1 MTSNLDRR
9 RFLRNGA
16 IGAGAL
22 VGGSALLAA
31 CGDDKTTTSTGAS
44 GTKSTDFGT
53 LDFQL
58 SWVKNAEFSGNYIA
72 DSKGYYK
79 AAGFSKVNLIA
90 GGPGVSQEQSLAAGK
105 AIVCTS
111 GPDITAPAILKGIPL
126 IAIGALFQKNPFC
139 FVSRADDPINTPAEL
154 KGKKIGVQD
163 VNLPIWQAF
172 LKANN
177 LDIADMNTVPV
188 QFNPEGLI
196 TKEVD
201 AWFSFVTN
209 EPNALRAKGQ
219 EVAVM
224 MFADNGYPLVSQI
237 YVAKTESVK
246 KDRDKLKALLTADI
260 KGWRDSIKDY
270 KLGAD
275 LAVSTYGKDLKLDK
289 DSTEKES
296 QSQNELI
303 LTNDTK
309 ANGILTVTDELVSE
323 TLKSLG
329 FGGVDI
335 TADKLFDFS
344 ILEEVYKDNP
354 DLKKDPTA

>member
-31 CGDDKTTTSTGAS
+31 CGDDKTTASTGKS
-44 GTKSTDFGT
+44 GSTDLGT

-58 SWVKNAEFSGNYIA
+58 SWVKNAEFCGNYIA
-72 DSKGYYK
+72 DNKGYYK

-139 FVSRADDPINTPAEL
+139 FVSRAEDPINTPAEL

-172 LKANN
+172 LKANG

-188 QFNPEGLI
+188 QFNPEGLV

-209 EPNALRAKGQ
+209 EPNSLKAQGHD
-219 EVAVM
+219 VAVM

-260 KGWRDSIKDY
+260 KGWRDSIKDF

-275 LAVSTYGKDLKLDK
+275 LAVSIYGKDQKLDK
-289 DSTEKES
+289 TSTEQESES
-296 QSQNELI
+296 QNKLI
-303 LTNDTK
+303 LSDDTK
-309 ANGILTVTDELVSE
+309 VNGIMTVTDELVSQ
-323 TLKSLG
+323 TLKSLA
-329 FGGVDI
+329 FGGINI

-344 ILEEVYKDNP
+344 ILKEVYADHP
-354 DLKKDPTA
+354 ELKKDPTA